1 MMSNRM
7 LKRREMIRVFLVS
20 FCFLLPLAG
29 GVVKAR
35 AQDTLVLDL
44 DESIDIALKK
54 SYSIES
60 LRQEMLYAERTL
72 WAAKAGY
79 RTNIQTSLYAPVY
92 DEGFTLID
100 VISENPVA
108 KQFGSLQMRGVLD
121 VVQPMPW
128 LPLGGGDL
136 TLRTEAY
143 QLNSWTP
150 SSTNPDVDL
159 KSNKFYTALS
169 AILTKPLFTIN
180 TLALNLKQAELSYER
195 QSKVY
200 KRMELDLVY
209 HVTSSFYELY
219 RISEHYEINRENVA
233 RQEDIYLTTKNKFDA
248 GLIAEVDAM
257 QAEVDLIQF
266 KNQLKASEGSLQ
278 EQEAAFKQLIGLPMN
293 VGVKLVTEL
302 ELKPVHIDID
312 RAIELA
318 LNNRSEIVEKQ
329 LDIENQQI
337 SIKEIDE
344 RTSIKGN
351 LKGYYEFAGFSDPEL
366 SYGTSTTDLFHSS
379 WDVLKQTPNRGIMF
393 ELEIPIWDWGKNKA
407 EIEAATANLKADEL
421 ELDYLHTTIE
431 REVRD
436 VVRAVDRAWD
446 RVQMLAKGR
455 DVSQKSFDISI
466 KRFANGDITSTDL
479 ARATDQ
485 LNTAKYSY
493 LTAYVEYK
501 KALADLKRKTLYD
514 FENDRPLTD

>member
-1 MMSNRM
+1 MMRNRTHTSGKN
-7 LKRREMIRVFLVS
+7 LRLFLVS
-20 FCFLLPLAG
+20 LCFFLSLAG
-29 GVVKAR
+29 GAGGTGT
-35 AQDTLVLDL
+35 QDTLVITL

-54 SYSIES
+54 SYSIGR
-60 LRQEMLYAERTL
+60 LRQEMRYAERTL
-72 WAAKAGY
+72 WAARAGY
-79 RTNIQTSLYAPVY
+79 RTNIRTSLYAPVY
-92 DEGFTLID
+92 DEGFTLVD
-100 VISENPVA
+100 VIGENPVA

-121 VVQPMPW
+121 IIQPMPW
-128 LPLGGGDL
+128 LPLGGGDI

-150 SSTNPDVDL
+150 SPTDPAIDL

-195 QSKVY
+195 QSRVY

-209 HVTSSFYELY
+209 RVTSSFYELY
-219 RISEHYEINRENVA
+219 SISEHYEINRENVS

-266 KNQLKASEGSLQ
+266 KNELKASEGYLQ
-278 EQEAAFKQLIGLPMN
+278 EQEAAFKQLIGLPMSS
-293 VGVKLVTEL
+293 GVKVVSEL
-302 ELKPVHIDID
+302 ELKPVHVDAE
-312 RAIELA
+312 RALELA
-318 LNNRSEIVEKQ
+318 LKNRSEIVEKQ

-337 SIKEIDE
+337 NIKEIDE
-344 RTSIKGN
+344 RTSVKGN
-351 LKGYYEFAGFSDPEL
+351 LRGYYELAGFSDPDL
-366 SYGTSTTDLFHSS
+366 AYGISTLDLFRSS
-379 WDVLKQTPNRGIMF
+379 WDVLRQTPNRGVMF

-407 EIEAATANLKADEL
+407 QVEAATANLKADKLDL
-421 ELDYLHTTIE
+421 EYLHTTIE

-436 VVRAVDRAWD
+436 IVHTVGRAWD

-455 DVSQKSFDISI
+455 DVSQRSFDISI

-479 ARATDQ
+479 ARASEQ
-485 LNTAKYSY
+485 LNTAQYSY
-493 LTAYVEYK
+493 LSAYVEYK

-514 FENDRPLTD
+514 FENDRPLTE